1 MKQKQVGFFKYFV
14 NFIDKLY
21 SFVRNINNN
30 NDNNNNNNNKKKQL
44 QSCKLLQIVGF
55 LLCIDTGSRLQM
67 IFRIGALGKF
77 AKFTGKHPRQSH
89 FLNKAVSVST
99 GNKLN

>member
-30 NDNNNNNNNKKKQL
+30 NDNNNNNNNN
-44 QSCKLLQIVGF
+44 
-55 LLCIDTGSRLQM
+55 D
-67 IFRIGALGKF
+67 
-77 AKFTGKHPRQSH
+77 
-89 FLNKAVSVST
+89 N
-99 GNKLN
+99 NNNNNNN